1 MAGVGW
7 GGVGWG
13 SGQSTKEK
21 VRALGRGG
29 EGTRDGPL
37 AGRLITE
44 MNVVRMTGS
53 KFITVRERR

>member
-1 MAGVGW
+1 M
-7 GGVGWG
+7 GWG

-29 EGTRDGPL
+29 EGTGDGPL